1 VNYLVNCQILACFLP
16 FLTKTVITWD
26 VLFRSELVTIR
37 GKSNKHSYGLW
48 ALEIF
53 LIEEI
58 IYSFRKILLKRI
70 SIRHLFYDLSTEFS
84 RNRSKSTF
92 FNTERH
98 SRVS

>member
-1 VNYLVNCQILACFLP
+1 VNYLVNFRILACFLP

-37 GKSNKHSYGLW
+37 WKYNKHSYGLL

-58 IYSFRKILLKRI
+58 LYSFGKILLKRI
-70 SIRHLFYDLSTEFS
+70 SICHIFYDLSTEFS
-84 RNRSKSTF
+84 RNCSKSTF

-98 SRVS
+98 DRAS